1 MTSIS
6 RSRDEGY
13 RRASVPTEPS
23 ELLVRFSA
31 LLPPGGLALDLA
43 CGAGRNSLFLAE
55 RGLRVVGVDSS
66 ERALEQGRGL
76 ARRRGLRIAWVRA
89 DLERFSLPPASLDLI
104 VCFYYR
110 DPALFLP
117 MREWLRAGGLVFYE
131 TFTREQLRFDHGPR
145 NPAHLL
151 EPGELLSAF
160 EDWDLIF
167 YRETCTESGVATLVA
182 RKPKLRP

>member
-6 RSRDEGY
+6 RSWDERY
-13 RRASVPTEPS
+13 RRAPAPTEPS
-23 ELLVRFSA
+23 ALLLQFSA

-66 ERALEQGRGL
+66 EQALEQGREL

-89 DLERFSLPPASLDLI
+89 DLERFSLPPANLDVI

-110 DPALFLP
+110 DPALFAP
-117 MREWLRAGGLVFYE
+117 MRDWLRRGGLLLYE

-151 EPGELLSAF
+151 EPGELLGAF
-160 EDWDLIF
+160 GDWDLIF
-167 YRETCTESGVATLVA
+167 YRETSTESGVATLVA
-182 RKPKLRP
+182 RKPELRP